1 MKSTIAITV
10 DTEIIDRLR
19 RLDVNKSALI
29 NDYLKFYVETHTGKI
44 QDKEEKIDPMLQKK
58 ITMLRKELETTNFTV
73 PPYYIIDK
81 PDLLDIYLWD
91 RSKEFASR
99 FELKTDQA
107 LKVIQEYLTA
117 QKEKSEK
124 ERIERQNNV
133 QKETFLKRIFNRND

>member
-1 MKSTIAITV
+1 MKSTITITV
-10 DTEIIDRLR
+10 DSEVIERLR
-19 RLDVNKSALI
+19 RLDINKSALI
-29 NDYLKFYVETHTGKI
+29 NDYLKYYVERHTGKI
-44 QDKEEKIDPMLQKK
+44 PQEEQKIDPMLEKK
-58 ITMLRKELETTNFTV
+58 ITMLRKELETSNFTV
-73 PPYYIIDK
+73 PPYYTVDK

-99 FELKTDQA
+99 FEIKTDQA